1 MSSRMQSAALMLLM
15 LTTGL
20 ANAASAGENRPDPAD
35 PNAVVPPHRYVSD
48 FAAYRRPQFEQ
59 TLDWRQ
65 ANDTVR
71 DVGGH
76 AGALKGDDGEPSA
89 ASQTA
94 PASGKPKM
102 HHGGHHGHGGHGGH
116 KQ

>member
-1 MSSRMQSAALMLLM
+1 MQPAALMLLM

-20 ANAASAGENRPDPAD
+20 ADAASAGENRPDPAD
-35 PNAVVPPHRYVSD
+35 PNAAVPPHRYASD
-48 FAAYRRPQFEQ
+48 FVTYRRPQFEQ

-65 ANDTVR
+65 ANDAVR

-76 AGALKGDDGEPSA
+76 AGALKGDDEPPAGQSA
-89 ASQTA
+89 T
-94 PASGKPKM
+94 ASGKPKM
-102 HHGGHHGHGGHGGH
+102 HHGGHHHGGHGGH

>member
-20 ANAASAGENRPDPAD
+20 ADAASAGDNRPDPAD
-35 PNAVVPPHRYVSD
+35 PNAAVPPHRYISD

-76 AGALKGDDGEPSA
+76 AGALKGNDEPPA

-94 PASGKPKM
+94 PVSGKPKM

-116 KQ
+116 RQ